1 MKATEG
7 HIGRVFVLRLEDGD
21 VVPDCIE
28 RFAAEKNISVGQV
41 VLVGGIGSGQV
52 VVGPEDSVTMPPH
65 PTLLPINGAHE
76 VVGVGIIAPDKDGR
90 PVLHIHASLGR
101 ADKALTGCLRP
112 GVTTWLVG
120 EAIIYEILGAKAAR
134 LPDKKSGF
142 DLMEMI

>member
-28 RFAAEKNISVGQV
+28 GFAQEKGISVGQV
-41 VLVGGIGSGQV
+41 VLVGGIGGGRV
-52 VVGPEDSVTMPPH
+52 VVGPEDSEEMPPE
-65 PTLLPINGAHE
+65 PVLLPINGAHE
-76 VVGVGIIAPDKDGR
+76 VVGVGIIAPDKDGK
-90 PVLHIHASLGR
+90 PTLHIHASLGR

-120 EAIIYEILGAKAAR
+120 EAVIYEILGAKAAR
-134 LPDKKSGF
+134 LPDPKSGF
-142 DLMEMI
+142 DLMEM

>member
-1 MKATEG
+1 MKASEG

-41 VLVGGIGSGQV
+41 VLVGGIGGGKV
-52 VVGPEDSVTMPPH
+52 VVGPQDSATMPPE
-65 PTLLPINGAHE
+65 PVLLPVKGAHE
-76 VVGVGIIAPDKDGR
+76 VVGVGVIAPDKEGK

-101 ADKALTGCLRP
+101 AGKTLTGCLRP

-134 LPDKKSGF
+134 LPDPKSGF
-142 DLMEMI
+142 DLMEMV